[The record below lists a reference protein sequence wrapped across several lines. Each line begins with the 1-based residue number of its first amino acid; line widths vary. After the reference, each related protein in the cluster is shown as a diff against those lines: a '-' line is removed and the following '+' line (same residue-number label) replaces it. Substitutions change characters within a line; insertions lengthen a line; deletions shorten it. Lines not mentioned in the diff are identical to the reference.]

1 MLLHEQAAALTPE
14 QAEALAKVSNTIKT
28 AGAHLATIK
37 AVYNTTGEKNGN
49 TWSSVTVDFE
59 NEAGETVQISEFF
72 GKAKDESQ
80 AAIDKAQ
87 KSTTRLLGIMT
98 KLAKAAGIPD
108 LKTAT
113 GGHQESTD
121 AKGRSVVTYPKFTNK
136 KVYIV
141 TTTEVSGD
149 DKDATKCYVKQIV
162 DTSKFLDKD
171 GKDGMKRDCV
181 ESYDAAAK
189 AAQPAI
195 AYGFEANP
203 TCIAEVAKLQAK
215 AAGIAPQAQ
224 TQQPLAGMPAVET
237 QSPAANQDI

>member
-1 MLLHEQAAALTPE
+1 MLIHEQAAALTPE

-37 AVYNTTGEKNGN
+37 AVYNTTGEKNGS

-108 LKTAT
+108 LKTEQADT
-113 GGHQESTD
+113 KNLQMQ
-121 AKGRSVVTYPKFTNK
+121 
-136 KVYIV
+136 KV
-141 TTTEVSGD
+141 D
-149 DKDATKCYVKQIV
+149 Q
-162 DTSKFLDKD
+162 
-171 GKDGMKRDCV
+171 
-181 ESYDAAAK
+181 
-189 AAQPAI
+189 
-195 AYGFEANP
+195 
-203 TCIAEVAKLQAK
+203 
-215 AAGIAPQAQ
+215 
-224 TQQPLAGMPAVET
+224 
-237 QSPAANQDI
+237 